1 MCYDLIVIDR
11 SDSNQK
17 QLGLT
22 LKFMFKISKWKAQ
35 QIYFERAQQISKLPW
50 INDLVSNPT
59 INNNK
64 SFKLLMEK
72 TLLKKI
78 KAGQMVYGTCIASTA
93 PTWPAIA
100 KRAGLDF
107 VFLDTEHIPLE
118 RMEIARMCQTYGAM
132 GIAPIVRI
140 PSPDPY
146 RACQMMDAGAEGVV
160 APYLENV
167 SQVKELVGAL
177 KYRPLKGELLD
188 RALENPEKVEKSLKL
203 YLSKWNEG
211 NICVANIESVPALNK
226 LEELLSVP
234 GLDAVFIGPHD
245 LSISLGLPEQYDHP
259 VFEEAVKKI
268 IRISKGNG
276 LAVGIHFSESPERQL
291 RWMKEGINLIIH
303 SSDLAMFS
311 QRLQQDGQIIRT
323 AAGEKTGT
331 FPNEGEVV

>member
-1 MCYDLIVIDR
+1 M
-11 SDSNQK
+11 K
-17 QLGLT
+17 
-22 LKFMFKISKWKAQ
+22 
-35 QIYFERAQQISKLPW
+35 
-50 INDLVSNPT
+50 
-59 INNNK
+59 
-64 SFKLLMEK
+64 K

-78 KAGQMVYGTCIASTA
+78 KAGQVVYGTCIASTS

-100 KRAGLDF
+100 LRAGLDF

-118 RMEIARMCQTYGAM
+118 RMEISRMCQTFRAM

-167 SQVKELVGAL
+167 AQIKELVGAL

-188 RALENPEKVEKSLKL
+188 KALDDPGQVEQDLRQFL
-203 YLSKWNEG
+203 NRWNEG
-211 NICVANIESVPALNK
+211 NVCIANIESVPALNR

-268 IRISKGNG
+268 IRISKANG
-276 LAVGIHFSESPERQL
+276 LAVGIHFSESPERQI
-291 RWMKEGINLIIH
+291 RWMKEGVNLIIH

-311 QRLQQDGQIIRT
+311 QRLQYDMNAIKQ
-323 AAGEKTGT
+323 AAGEKSRKSDSSGD
-331 FPNEGEVV
+331 VV